1 MTPFRDPKVAAV
13 FEGYPPRV
21 RRKLLTLRE
30 LILDVAAKTEGVGAI
45 EEALRWGEPAYLTP
59 ETRSGTTV
67 RIAWKASAPDQVGM
81 YFHCQTNL
89 VAGFREQFS
98 DQLHFEGNRGIV
110 LRRSE
115 RVPKKALAVCI
126 ATALT
131 YHRDKKALR
140 S

>member
-1 MTPFRDPKVAAV
+1 MTPFRDPRVAAV
-13 FEGYPPRV
+13 FESVPLRF
-21 RRKLLTLRE
+21 RRKLFALRE
-30 LILDVAAKTEGVGAI
+30 LVFDTAARTEGVGAI
-45 EEALRWGEPAYLTP
+45 EETLRWGEPAYLTT
-59 ETRSGTTV
+59 ETRSGTPV

-89 VAGFREQFS
+89 VAGFREQFA

-110 LRRSE
+110 FRGSD
-115 RVPKKALAVCI
+115 RVPKRTLAVCV

-131 YHRDKKALR
+131 YHRNKKELR